1 MLSSPFALGFAMT
14 EFSSSPPLHLVYGG
28 TFDPPHRGH
37 LAVASAVRAS
47 LLAQGVNALR
57 FDFLPNA
64 DPPHREAPGANAGH
78 RVAMLWLALAQTP
91 GFGID
96 LREIRRGG
104 ASYMVDTLGELR
116 AELGTQAPLVLL
128 MGFDAWC
135 GFDRWQRWQS
145 IPKLAHVLVVDRPD
159 QAMPPPS
166 AALQELERTRR
177 AGLDALQHRPAGAIV
192 TLTVPPHPASAS
204 AVRAALA
211 SADTA
216 EADALLEP
224 AVAEYIHRHGLYRGN
239 AAESA

>member
-1 MLSSPFALGFAMT
+1 MT
-14 EFSSSPPLHLVYGG
+14 EYSNSLPLHLVYGG

-37 LAVASAVRAS
+37 LAIASAVRAL
-47 LLAQGVNALR
+47 LLAHGVHGLR

-78 RVAMLWLALAQTP
+78 RVAMLWLALSQTP

-116 AELGTQAPLVLL
+116 AELGAHAPLVLL

-145 IPKLAHVLVVDRPD
+145 IPKLAHLLVVDRPD
-159 QAMPPPS
+159 QTTPPPS
-166 AALQELERTRR
+166 AALQELERSHR
-177 AGLDALQHRPAGAIV
+177 AGVDALQQRPAGAVV
-192 TLTVPPHPASAS
+192 TLAVPPHPASAS

-211 SADTA
+211 SPEPGLAN
-216 EADALLEP
+216 ALLEP
-224 AVAEYIHRHGLYRGN
+224 AVADYIRRHGLYCGP
-239 AAESA
+239 APESP

>member
-1 MLSSPFALGFAMT
+1 MT
-14 EFSSSPPLHLVYGG
+14 EFSSPLPLHLVYGG

-37 LAVASAVRAS
+37 LAIASAVRAV
-47 LLAQGVNALR
+47 LLAHGVHALR

-78 RVAMLWLALAQTP
+78 RVAMLWLALSQTP

-116 AELGTQAPLVLL
+116 AELGAHAPLVLL

-145 IPKLAHVLVVDRPD
+145 IPKLAHLLVVDRPD
-159 QAMPPPS
+159 HATSPPS
-166 AALQELERTRR
+166 AALQELERAHR
-177 AGLDALQHRPAGAIV
+177 GEVGALLRRPAGAIV

-204 AVRAALA
+204 AVRAALG

-216 EADALLEP
+216 QADSLLDP
-224 AVAEYIHRHGLYRGN
+224 AVADYIRRHGLYRG
-239 AAESA
+239 AAPESP